1 MWYSGKG
8 DSGTTKTLRQKSGAR
23 VSKSSCQTEALGA
36 LDELNSFLGI
46 LKARALSFPL
56 DVKGENLAARLH
68 SIQENL
74 FIAQAEVA
82 GAKDKKIILAKT
94 KEVEELIGALEK
106 KVPAIKSFCIPG
118 GAPSGRT
125 GAARELAANLDYAR
139 ALARRVERR
148 VLAAV
153 EKKETKTSAETL
165 AYLNRLSSFLY
176 ALVRYLHHNAG
187 VPESAPSY
195 K

>member
-1 MWYSGKG
+1 MWYTRRG
-8 DSGTTKTLRQKSGAR
+8 DNGTTKTLKEAKGVR

-46 LKARALSFPL
+46 LKVRALSFPFE
-56 DVKGENLAARLH
+56 VKGENLASRIH
-68 SIQENL
+68 SVQENL

-82 GAKDKKIILAKT
+82 GAVDKKIVVSKT
-94 KEVEELIGALEK
+94 KGIEELIGALER
-106 KVPAIKSFCIPG
+106 KVPPVKSFCIHG

-125 GAARELAANLDYAR
+125 GAARELAAHLDFAR

-148 VLAAV
+148 VVSAK
-153 EKKETKTSAETL
+153 EKKEAKVSAETL
-165 AYLNRLSSFLY
+165 AYLNRLSSLLY

-187 VPESAPSY
+187 VPEAAPTY